1 MDDTSSPT
9 DVNRCSPY
17 REHFTTQDL
26 QHVLYG
32 RRPVK
37 VVHVYERITEGKLDN
52 SGPSDCHQT
61 GQEPRISTTRPGNE
75 GITITVETGH
85 RRSTRTNVKMSHAVA
100 SFPDE
105 VKLCVSGTPGAG
117 YGVCAKQHIPVGTW
131 IGPYEGK
138 RISINDV
145 TAEMDTSYMWEI
157 YEDSKLAYCLDGSDK
172 NTSSWMRF
180 IRCARHKQEQNLFAF
195 QHNRSIF
202 YRAFQEIPRGTELLV
217 WYDDNY
223 LQHMGI
229 PVGGWIKDFP
239 QRLPGKI
246 SSVKLPV
253 VVRVSSARRTLGE
266 HDTSLDP
273 DSTSATSRGHAQ
285 EKKLSTQTA
294 YSLLPQETCGRL
306 VDESSSPVTQRP
318 IKRFRIQHEISN
330 SNPIVHSNAKS
341 TAEIQEDAG
350 YHRIYDNVLENIG
363 EGDEFKC
370 GQCNTTFTQRSLLN
384 NHLCTR
390 MPCKPYRCGHC
401 HESFAQPKELR
412 MHAIIHVSEKPFKC
426 GYCLRSFSGATTLNN
441 HVRTHTG
448 EKPFLCEQCGKYFSQ
463 ASQLSRHRR
472 ICLEHVD

>member
-1 MDDTSSPT
+1 MLLNRTKSTSSPLYVSSLIF
-9 DVNRCSPY
+9 DLKYKSPRPLKRFWKEINPGRGLNRAS
-17 REHFTTQDL
+17 TVID
-26 QHVLYG
+26 
-32 RRPVK
+32 
-37 VVHVYERITEGKLDN
+37 ITMFAN
-52 SGPSDCHQT
+52 VWC
-61 GQEPRISTTRPGNE
+61 QE
-75 GITITVETGH
+75 
-85 RRSTRTNVKMSHAVA
+85 
-100 SFPDE
+100 
-105 VKLCVSGTPGAG
+105 
-117 YGVCAKQHIPVGTW
+117 YGVQ
-131 IGPYEGK
+131 
-138 RISINDV
+138 
-145 TAEMDTSYMWEI
+145 
-157 YEDSKLAYCLDGSDK
+157 KLTYV
-172 NTSSWMRF
+172 
-180 IRCARHKQEQNLFAF
+180 NL
-195 QHNRSIF
+195 IF
-202 YRAFQEIPRGTELLV
+202 
-217 WYDDNY
+217 
-223 LQHMGI
+223 
-229 PVGGWIKDFP
+229 K
-239 QRLPGKI
+239 GKI

-285 EKKLSTQTA
+285 ERKSSTQTA